1 MSFKIVL
8 SVTVLMAVFI
18 HNGSAA
24 PQCTDDPKCQEPF
37 RVARSAEDELLLWET
52 PLVQPE
58 EQPSSQVTEVQ
69 RIMEQMLQYWEQ
81 SSEKEGAPTR

>member
-37 RVARSAEDELLLWET
+37 RVARSAEDEDLSWET
-52 PLVQPE
+52 PL
-58 EQPSSQVTEVQ
+58 EQPQSQLTEVQ
-69 RIMEQMLQYWEQ
+69 RILEQMLQYWEQ